1 MESYNLKT
9 YNGCGEVR
17 AVRFA
22 PQGGVAEYNIM
33 IRTSLRG
40 SFSQQLESIRRSF
53 DEAVGVLGCDGA
65 EVMFGRWF
73 LSDAVNQVPEL
84 PERFAAGGCRP
95 SSRRRSTV
103 RKWRCGCGWSKVP
116 NGTANHSYTERT
128 NICGSEPMARP
139 VATAGRRA
147 DA

>member
-9 YNGCGEVR
+9 DNGCGEVR

-84 PERFAAGGCRP
+84 PERFCGRDFLLYGFCAAHMAAR
-95 SSRRRSTV
+95 SSHEV
-103 RKWRCGCGWSKVP
+103 KLF
-116 NGTANHSYTERT
+116 
-128 NICGSEPMARP
+128 
-139 VATAGRRA
+139 
-147 DA
+147 